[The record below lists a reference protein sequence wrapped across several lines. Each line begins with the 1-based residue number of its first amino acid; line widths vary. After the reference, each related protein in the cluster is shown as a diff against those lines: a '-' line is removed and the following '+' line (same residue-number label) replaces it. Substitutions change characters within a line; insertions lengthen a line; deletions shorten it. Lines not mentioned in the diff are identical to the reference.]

1 MNRRLPFLVALGTF
15 ALYAAASSHG
25 VTVNSLPM
33 TAKVAGWDG
42 TPLVGH
48 PLFWLLTLPLRLFP
62 DAWVPLC
69 LNLFSAAT
77 AALTLGVLARTIQI
91 LPWDKPRKSPPRQ
104 PGALPVLLACALC
117 GLEFHFWQE
126 ATATTGETLGLLL
139 LATALWLLLEY
150 RVRRESRWLNAAI
163 LVWGLGMA
171 ENWAMLP
178 ALPLFVA
185 GVIWLRKYY
194 FFRLKFLLRMAGLG
208 LAGFSI
214 YALLPLANGL
224 APQAHGSWGQAWRA
238 SWQQTQ
244 DMARL
249 PLDQFLRVQPVLAVG
264 VILYFLVPILPC
276 LVRMPDTD
284 MRNKQHLDRF
294 QIRLYQRL
302 RGLLLVT
309 CVWLAFDPTIGPRQI
324 LQNQFGLSLP
334 LLTFDYLNALGAG
347 FLAGNLL
354 LLARGAIHRRR
365 SPAGIQWWQQATPF
379 AAGSLGLIIAGLVAI
394 NAPAILH
401 LNFHPLQRFGELAA
415 ESLPAGHGVMLS
427 DQPQKLWVFQAAM
440 SHRRNGP
447 DWLAVDTRALP
458 SAAYRARLERRQ
470 PAGWL
475 TDENRHE
482 LTPPET
488 MRLLEQIARTHRLFC
503 LHPSYG
509 DWVEPFYPEPAGA
522 IYEMTARPENFQAPP
537 PLSAAKSG
545 ANETFWSNAWTH
557 DLARLAPATRPQDR
571 LLAEWYSCALNG
583 WGVALQRQGQWR
595 AAQLCFEQALQ
606 LDTNNFPARINLTC
620 NTRLQAGHQL
630 ELEETDTLADQLEG
644 LEHLN
649 PVMDNHGPFDE
660 PSFCLLL
667 GRTFQKN
674 GLPRQAAEQFERA
687 RILVPDAL
695 APEFALAELYTQLQW
710 ADRVPP
716 LLRQLHDQI
725 KKLPQNDVTE
735 VDLALLESK
744 FWLTQTNPA
753 NAQNVLQ
760 SIWPQH
766 SNDVRLANQMMNVYC
781 SSGNF
786 TNALQIMKT
795 QLDKSPDDVP
805 SLNNQAVILIQSGQT
820 AAALPVLD
828 RILTLTNEPS
838 VRLNRAIAQIDV
850 ENFDAAEADFREL
863 EKGNTDPGTV
873 SYGLAMIAEHR
884 HDTNQVIHYLRL
896 CVANTPAEKPLWR
909 QASVRLQAL
918 EPAEPAK

>member
-1 MNRRLPFLVALGTF
+1 MNRRLPFLVTLGAFVVYAL
-15 ALYAAASSHG
+15 ALNHG

-62 DAWVPLC
+62 DAGVPFC

-91 LPWDKPRKSPPRQ
+91 LPWDQPRKAPPRR

-117 GLEFHFWQE
+117 GLEFNFWQE
-126 ATATTGETLGLLL
+126 ATAATGETLDLLL

-150 RVRRESRWLNAAI
+150 RVRREPRWLNAAT

-171 ENWAMLP
+171 ENWAMLF
-178 ALPLFVA
+178 ALPLFIA
-185 GVIWLRKYY
+185 AVIWLRKYY

-214 YALLPLANGL
+214 YALLPLVNSL
-224 APQAHGSWGQAWRA
+224 APHAEWSWGQACRA
-238 SWQQTQ
+238 SLQQPQ
-244 DMARL
+244 DMVL
-249 PLDQFLRVQPVLAVG
+249 LLVNQFLRAQPVLAVG
-264 VILYFLVPILPC
+264 VILYFLVPVLPC
-276 LVRMPDTD
+276 LVRMRDTD
-284 MRNKQHLDRF
+284 MRNKPHLDRF

-309 CVWLAFDPTIGPRQI
+309 CVWLAFNPTIGPRQI
-324 LQNQFGLSLP
+324 LQSQFGIWLP

-354 LLARGAIHRRR
+354 LLAQGAIHRRR

-415 ESLPAGHGVMLS
+415 ESLPAGRGVILS

-447 DWLAVDTRALP
+447 DWLAVDTHALP
-458 SAAYRARLERRQ
+458 SVAYRARLERRQ

-475 TDENRHE
+475 TDESRHE
-482 LTPPET
+482 LTPLET
-488 MRLLEQIARTHRLFC
+488 VRLMTQISHTHRLFY

-509 DWVEPFYPEPAGA
+509 GLLEPFYLEPAGA
-522 IYEMTARPENFQAPP
+522 IYEMKWRPANSQELP
-537 PLSAAKSG
+537 PLSATAAG
-545 ANETFWSNAWTH
+545 ANEAFWNNAWEK
-557 DLARLAPATRPQDR
+557 DMVPLKPATCDQDH
-571 LLAEWYSCALNG
+571 LLAEWYSFGLDG

-595 AAQLCFEQALQ
+595 VAQRHFEQALQ
-606 LDTNNFPARINLTC
+606 LNTNNFSAQANLVC
-620 NTRLQAGHQL
+620 NTNLQAGRKL
-630 ELEETDTLADQLEG
+630 GLAETNQLADQLEG
-644 LEHLN
+644 LQHLN
-649 PVMDNHGPFDE
+649 TVMDNDGPFDE
-660 PSFCLLL
+660 PSFCYLL
-667 GRTFQKN
+667 GCTFQET
-674 GLPRQAAEQFERA
+674 GLPRQAMEQFERSLA
-687 RILVPDAL
+687 LSPDAL
-695 APEFALAELYTQLQW
+695 APAFALAELYTQFHLT
-710 ADRVPP
+710 DRAQP
-716 LLRQLHDQI
+716 LLRQLHDQT
-725 KKLPQNDVTE
+725 KKSNKNDATDVE
-735 VDLALLESK
+735 LALLESK
-744 FWLTQTNPA
+744 FWLSQTNPA
-753 NAQNVLQ
+753 NAQNTLQ
-760 SIWPQH
+760 SALQQH
-766 SNDVRLANQMMNVYC
+766 PGDARVANQVMNAYC
-781 SSGNF
+781 DLGDF
-786 TNALQIMKT
+786 TNALQVVKT
-795 QLDKSPDDVP
+795 QLTRSPDDVP

-828 RILTLTNEPS
+828 RILTLTNLPS
-838 VRLNRAIAQIDV
+838 VRLNRAIAQIGV
-850 ENFDAAEADFREL
+850 ENFDAAETDFREL
-863 EKGNTDPGTV
+863 EKNGTEAGPV

-896 CVANTPAEKPLWR
+896 CLANTPAEKPLWR
-909 QASVRLQAL
+909 QARIRLQAL
-918 EPAEPAK
+918 EPAAPAK